1 MKKMMDPPN
10 DKFPTSLLPNKLK
23 NMWNIYLNKMNKTKG
38 LKRRSKDFSQ
48 IYLDA
53 VLQEMIFQFVQA
65 EFKTNI
71 EIIKFI
77 FVNIIRYFII

>member
-1 MKKMMDPPN
+1 
-10 DKFPTSLLPNKLK
+10 
-23 NMWNIYLNKMNKTKG
+23 MNKTKG
-38 LKRRSKDFSQ
+38 LKRRSKAFLQ